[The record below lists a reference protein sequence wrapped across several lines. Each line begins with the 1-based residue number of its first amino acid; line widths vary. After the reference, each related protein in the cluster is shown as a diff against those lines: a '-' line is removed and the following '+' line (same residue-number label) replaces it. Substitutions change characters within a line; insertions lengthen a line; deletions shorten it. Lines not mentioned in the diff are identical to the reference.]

1 MALRMMQVFLPGD
14 DVAKFDEQLEG
25 REVLGRWRDSS
36 VDQTVLHLLLAAEE
50 AEPIMDLFEQSYA
63 GVEGFHVLLLPVE
76 AVLPRPKAEPDE
88 IEQVVADEV
97 PEARSF
103 RISREELY
111 AAANESLGLDR
122 IFLGLTILSAVVAAV
137 GLIRNDV
144 AVIIGAMVI
153 APLLGPNVAM
163 SLATTLGDLKLLRRA
178 ALTNLAGI
186 ASAFLFAVLVG
197 VLFTIDPK
205 APAIVSRTTTG
216 FGDVLLALAA
226 GAAGTLAFTRGQTGA
241 VIGVMVAVALMP
253 PVVACGMLVGAG
265 DLSLAYGAFLL
276 TTANLICINLAGVL
290 TFLAQGVH
298 PRNWWEAEIAR
309 KAIRKAI
316 LMWLVLL
323 AVLLAI
329 LWFSRIGFD
338 L

>member
-14 DVAKFDEQLEG
+14 DVEKLNELLEG
-25 REVLGRWRDSS
+25 RDVLGRWRDSS
-36 VDQTVLHLLLAAEE
+36 ADQTVLHLLLPAEE
-50 AEPIMDLFEQSYA
+50 TEPIMDLFEQSYA

-76 AVLPRPKAEPDE
+76 AVLPRPEIEPDE
-88 IEQVVADEV
+88 VEKAIVEEA

-137 GLIRNDV
+137 GLIRDDV

-163 SLATTLGDLKLLRRA
+163 SLATTLGDLGLLRRA
-178 ALTNLAGI
+178 ALTNLGGI
-186 ASAFLFAVLVG
+186 VTALLFAVLVG
-197 VLFTIDPK
+197 VLFSIDPQ
-205 APAIVSRTTTG
+205 APAIVARTSTG

-253 PVVACGMLVGAG
+253 PLVACGMLFGSG
-265 DLSLAYGAFLL
+265 NLDLAYGAFLL

-298 PRNWWEAEIAR
+298 PRNWWEAAIAR
-309 KAIRKAI
+309 QAIRKAMLI
-316 LMWLVLL
+316 WLVLL
-323 AVLLAI
+323 AVLLVI
-329 LWFSRIGFD
+329 LWYSRIGFD

>member
-1 MALRMMQVFLPGD
+1 MVLRMMQVFLPGD
-14 DVAKFDEQLEG
+14 DVAKFDELLEG

-50 AEPIMDLFEQSYA
+50 AEPIMDQFEQSYA

-76 AVLPRPKAEPDE
+76 AVLPRPKVEPEEREEGAEE
-88 IEQVVADEV
+88 FV
-97 PEARSF
+97 EARSF

-111 AAANESLGLDR
+111 AAASESLDLDR
-122 IFLGLTILSAVVAAV
+122 VFLGLTILSAVVAAV

-163 SLATTLGDLKLLRRA
+163 SLATTLGDLELLRRA
-178 ALTNLAGI
+178 ALTNLIGCL
-186 ASAFLFAVLVG
+186 SALGFAVLVG
-197 VLFTIDPK
+197 VLFTIDPQ
-205 APAIVSRTTTG
+205 APAIAARTTTG

-253 PVVACGMLVGAG
+253 PVVACGMLLGAG
-265 DLSLAYGAFLL
+265 EPRLAYGAFLL

-290 TFLAQGVH
+290 TFLAQGVY

-309 KAIRKAI
+309 KATRKAV
-316 LMWLVLL
+316 LLWLALL
-323 AVLLAI
+323 AVLLGI
-329 LWFSRIGFD
+329 LWYSQIGFD